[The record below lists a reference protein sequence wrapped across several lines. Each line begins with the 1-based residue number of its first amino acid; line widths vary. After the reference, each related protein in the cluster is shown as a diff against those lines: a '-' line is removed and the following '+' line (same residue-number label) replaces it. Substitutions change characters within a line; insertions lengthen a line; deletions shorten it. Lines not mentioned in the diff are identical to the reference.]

1 MAHQDPEE
9 LFNAAK
15 EYFNE
20 GHYKIVESMI
30 QQLLL
35 IDDNNPE
42 VFYMAGTLSFEK
54 GKLKKAIHFFK
65 KALAIDPHFTDA
77 SIGLSIIL
85 NDLGKYEEGKKTF
98 EEAYALMKL
107 KGTNSKPY
115 LDESIAKKHEELGD
129 VYFLSKQFE
138 DALENFNRARKLSK
152 NEIFYGIK
160 SVDCLLQMKLHSRAE
175 RETRSLL
182 EKYPED
188 PRLLSK
194 FAKILFQMDRLSES
208 KDYWQ
213 KLLRIDPNHQEAQM
227 ALLNANQNPTMELNL

>member
-1 MAHQDPEE
+1 MAYQDPEE

-35 IDDNNPE
+35 LDDNNPD
-42 VFYMAGTLSFEK
+42 VFYMAGTLAFEK

-65 KALAIDPHFTDA
+65 KSLAIDPHFTDA
-77 SIGLSIIL
+77 SIGLSIIF

-107 KGTNSKPY
+107 KGANSKPY

-129 VYFLSKQFE
+129 IYFLSKNFE
-138 DALENFNRARKLSK
+138 DALENFNRARKISK

-160 SVDCLLQMKLHSRAE
+160 AIDCLLQMKLHGRAE
-175 RETRSLL
+175 RETRTLI

-188 PRLLSK
+188 PRVISK
-194 FAKILFQMDRLSES
+194 FAKILYQTDKIQES
-208 KDYWQ
+208 TDYWQ
-213 KLLRIDPNHQEAQM
+213 KLLSIDPNNQEAQM
-227 ALLNANQNPTMELNL
+227 AILNAKQNRSMELNL